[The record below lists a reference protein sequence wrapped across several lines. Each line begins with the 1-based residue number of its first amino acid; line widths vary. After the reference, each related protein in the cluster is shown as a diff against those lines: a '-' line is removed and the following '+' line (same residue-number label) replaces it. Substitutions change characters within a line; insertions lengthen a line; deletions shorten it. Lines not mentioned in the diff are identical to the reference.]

1 MKQRF
6 LYVFFLAVL
15 CVLLPSMKT
24 QAEEQTVGNLVVLV
38 SFEKDAGGNS
48 LTNEFTSG
56 YGTSSLFYCW
66 SDKVGAGAPS
76 GVGICYFR
84 DIFTAE
90 KYSFPH
96 YIHTVSDGKVTVNSF
111 FPQEAEDGTVMP
123 ITLQGSAEDYKGNS
137 GSGGDGP
144 FVEAVISAMQNAVFP
159 ANIERAQLDSWNGDG
174 YIDNLMILVQAENDG
189 AFTSHQ
195 KTYGGTQEVCF
206 GLRVASYNILSTQ
219 ALRGSGYSVV
229 AHEFMHTL
237 GAPDLYRTS
246 GNGTPVGVWDHMAMV
261 WPIAQY
267 PLTYTRKELGWMDI
281 STVTESGDYTL
292 QPANTSSGDRAYILK
307 TDMSDSEYFVVEY
320 RRSVYADYDHAVPED
335 GLVVYRVNEAVASR
349 SNAGG
354 ENYIYVFRPGT
365 AANHADATEM
375 VEYGNTTRSAVFN
388 AAVGTTSR
396 PSLGSSDLSAACT
409 EDTIFFADG
418 SNSGLVIDNVRFNA
432 DGTVTFH
439 VDFPELEEET
449 YWLRVDDSIPGAK
462 GLSLAKDEAGGV
474 LYMAC
479 FTGEYATGNVEV
491 YANALNGSGWNR
503 LGSSI
508 EAYNGSTPDLM
519 YADGKLYLAYLNRN
533 GYPCLRVW
541 DGSSWSEAVTGSEQ
555 YAKKL
560 QLMEY
565 GSSVWMAYINGNG
578 NSIAVWNPATGERK
592 ASLTVSGVTIGNPS
606 VFVYGGEMYAVYADF
621 FGNSEAAKRGK
632 VAKYSETDG
641 GWKDTYTLSGISTV
655 GESDVY
661 VDKNKI
667 YAVVTDNSAG
677 FELLTYTPWNGWT
690 EEKLA
695 GVTGSNSVAIEEK
708 DGVPYIVWC
717 DSTVLKARYKA
728 DDTWYDLA
736 GQICADAF
744 SFDAVCVGG
753 TLFVGNTS
761 ATGVTVRRMKT
772 VQGNEDE
779 VLDAYDVV
787 LALPDGYDASRSIYI
802 DGVEFSSVAYQSDS
816 MIRVVSVGNGEA
828 KTAIMY
834 KYNNSGIPI
843 GMYVWRLQYDNEAY
857 MAEAIPEFEN
867 LLSYHGFSVRYTGS
881 TGLRC
886 VSGIDVTKKNQ
897 LISPSGLAGYRLKEM
912 GTLVMRPDNRE
923 KYPLVYG
930 SKVVSGGRTYYV
942 DGGKTYDKVIRTVN
956 GRQQFANVL
965 IDLQPSRYA
974 MNYVFR
980 SYAVM
985 EYKGSQVVIYGPEMS
1000 RSMYTV
1006 CKQVLNTGA
1015 YPVGSDAYTFLKKIV
1030 DAVDAQN

>member
-1 MKQRF
+1 MKRRF
-6 LYVFFLAVL
+6 LILFFLAVL
-15 CVLLPSMKT
+15 CVLLPSMKLR
-24 QAEEQTVGNLVVLV
+24 AEGQTVGNLVILV
-38 SFEKDAGGNS
+38 SFEKDAEGNP

-66 SDKVGAGAPS
+66 SDRVGATAPS
-76 GVGICYFR
+76 GTGIIYFK
-84 DIFTAE
+84 DIFAAE
-90 KYSFPH
+90 KSGFPH

-111 FPQEAEDGTVMP
+111 FPQEAEDGTVTTIILP
-123 ITLQGSAEDYKGNS
+123 GSAEDYKGNS

-144 FVEAVISAMQNAVFP
+144 FVEAVISAMQNAAFP
-159 ANIERAQLDSWNGDG
+159 TSIDRAQLDSRNGDG
-174 YIDNLMILVQAENDG
+174 CIDNLMILVQADNDG
-189 AFTSHQ
+189 AFTSHE
-195 KTYGGTQEVCF
+195 KNYGGTQEVCF

-219 ALRGSGYSVV
+219 ALRGSGYSVA

-237 GAPDLYRTS
+237 GAPDLYRNS
-246 GNGTPVGVWDHMAMV
+246 GDGTPVGIWDHMAMV
-261 WPIAQY
+261 WPIPQY

-292 QPANTSSGDRAYILK
+292 QPASTSGGDRAYILK
-307 TDMSDSEYFVVEY
+307 TDLSDSEYFVVEY
-320 RRSVYADYDHAVPED
+320 RRSVYGEYDQAVPED

-365 AANHADATEM
+365 AANHEDAAEM
-375 VEYGNTTRSAVFN
+375 APYGNGVRSAVFN
-388 AAVGTTSR
+388 AAVGTASR
-396 PSLGSSDLSAACT
+396 PSLGSGDLSAACT
-409 EDTIFFADG
+409 EDTIFYADG

-439 VDFPELEEET
+439 VAFPELEEEA
-449 YWLRVDDSIPGAK
+449 YWLKLDASIPGAK
-462 GLSLAKDEAGGV
+462 ALSLAKAEAGGV

-479 FTGEYATGNVEV
+479 FTGEYTGSIEV
-491 YANALNGSGWNR
+491 YVNALNGSGWNQ

-508 EAYNGSTPDLM
+508 EAYNGSTPELM
-519 YADGKLYLAYLNRN
+519 YADGKLYLAYLSRN

-541 DGSSWSEAVTGSEQ
+541 DGSGWSEPMTGSEQ
-555 YAKKL
+555 YARRL

-592 ASLTVSGVTIGNPS
+592 TSLTVGSATIGNPS
-606 VFVYGGEMYAVYADF
+606 VFVYGGDMYAVYADF
-621 FGNSEAAKRGK
+621 FANSESAKRGK

-641 GWKDTYTLSGISTV
+641 VWKDVYTVSGIGTV
-655 GESDVY
+655 AESDVY
-661 VDKNKI
+661 VDKNKV
-667 YAVVTDNSAG
+667 YAVVTDNSG
-677 FELLTYTPWNGWT
+677 SFELLTYTPWSGWT
-690 EEKLA
+690 EEKLS

-717 DSTVLKARYKA
+717 DSTVLKAKYKA
-728 DDTWYDLA
+728 DGVWYDMA
-736 GQICADAF
+736 GQICADAI
-744 SFDAVCVGG
+744 SFDTICVGG
-753 TLFVGNTS
+753 ELFVGNTS
-761 ATGVTVRRMKT
+761 ATGVAVRRMKT
-772 VQGNEDE
+772 VQGGEDE
-779 VLDAYDVV
+779 VLGSYDVV
-787 LALPDGYDASRSIYI
+787 LSLPEGYDADGSIYI
-802 DGVEFSSVAYQSDS
+802 DGVEFSSAAYQSDS
-816 MIRVVSVGNGEA
+816 RIRVVSVGNGEA

-834 KYNNSGIPI
+834 KYNSSGTPT
-843 GMYVWRLQYDNEAY
+843 GMYVWRLLYDNEAY
-857 MAEAIPEFEN
+857 LAEAIPEFEN

-886 VSGIDVTKKNQ
+886 VSGIDVTKKNR
-897 LISPSGLAGYRLKEM
+897 LISADGLAGFRLKEL

-930 SKVVSGGRTYYV
+930 SKMVSGGRTYYV
-942 DGGKTYDKVIRTVN
+942 DGGKTYDKIIRTTN

-965 IDLQPSRYA
+965 IDLHPSRYA
-974 MNYVFR
+974 MSYVFR

-1015 YPVGSDAYTFLKKIV
+1015 YPVGSDAYTFLKKII
-1030 DAVDAQN
+1030 DTVDAQN